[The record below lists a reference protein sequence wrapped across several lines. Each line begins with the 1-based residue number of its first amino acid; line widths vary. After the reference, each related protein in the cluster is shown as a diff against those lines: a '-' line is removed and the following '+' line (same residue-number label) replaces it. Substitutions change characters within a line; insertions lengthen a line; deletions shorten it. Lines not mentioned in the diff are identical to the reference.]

1 MFSMNKLTI
10 YACLFAAGMFG
21 AGCNGHSHSEEE
33 HGHSHGHEHSHAHAH
48 DEHDHD
54 AHDHDAHSHDG
65 EIAFHDEQA
74 EQFGV
79 RIDTLRPS
87 TFCEVVRVSGRAE
100 TSAGA
105 QGVVSA
111 PVAGVVRY
119 ARGINAG
126 SKVGRNSVIATI
138 DASAAAGGDA
148 AAAAREAYEAAK
160 REVERLEPLYA
171 DRLVTA
177 TEYNAALSALA
188 QAKPAYS
195 PAAVGGK
202 AVSPIAG
209 IVAALDAAEGQYV
222 GIGDAIAT
230 VVTDTEVTLRFEVP
244 RRYLSMLPTVTGV
257 VVEMPGGVTK
267 EIAVPRGGMGAAS
280 GSNASAYVPVFFT
293 VPAGSGLMPGSTFT
307 AYLRGIERPEVLVV
321 PVGAISEQQ
330 GSYFVYELE
339 HPEAYAKRR
348 VQLGATDGKM
358 VEIKSGI
365 HPGAVIVA
373 EGAPILRLAETG
385 AAIPEGHT
393 HNH

>member
-1 MFSMNKLTI
+1 MNKLPL
-10 YACLFAAGMFG
+10 YACLLAAGLFG
-21 AGCNGHSHSEEE
+21 AGCKSHTHSEEE
-33 HGHSHGHEHSHAHAH
+33 HGHEHAHSHAHEGH
-48 DEHDHD
+48 EHGHNGEE
-54 AHDHDAHSHDG
+54 HSHDG

-79 RIDTLRPS
+79 RLDTLRPS

-100 TSAGA
+100 NSAGA
-105 QGVVSA
+105 RGVVSA

-119 ARGINAG
+119 ARGINTG
-126 SKVGRNSVIATI
+126 TKVGRNSVIATI
-138 DASAAAGGDA
+138 DAAAAAGGDA

-160 REVERLEPLYA
+160 REVDRLEPLYA

-177 TEYNAALSALA
+177 SEYNAALAALA
-188 QAKPAYS
+188 QAKSAYS

-209 IVAALDAAEGQYV
+209 IVAALDAAEGRYV
-222 GIGDAIAT
+222 AVGDPVAT
-230 VVTDTEVTLRFEVP
+230 VVADTEVTLRLEVP
-244 RRYLSMLPTVTGV
+244 RRYISMLPSVKEAV
-257 VVEMPGGVTK
+257 IVIPGGETK
-267 EIAVPRGGMGAAS
+267 EIAIPQGSIGVAS
-280 GSNASAYVPVFFT
+280 GSNASAYVPVFVT
-293 VPAGSGLMPGSTFT
+293 VPAGSGLLPGATFT
-307 AYLRGIERPEVLVV
+307 AYLRGAERPDVLAV
-321 PVGAISEQQ
+321 PIGAVSEQQ

-358 VEIKSGI
+358 VEIISGI
-365 HPGAVIVA
+365 HAGAVIVA
-373 EGAPILRLAETG
+373 DGAPILRLAETG